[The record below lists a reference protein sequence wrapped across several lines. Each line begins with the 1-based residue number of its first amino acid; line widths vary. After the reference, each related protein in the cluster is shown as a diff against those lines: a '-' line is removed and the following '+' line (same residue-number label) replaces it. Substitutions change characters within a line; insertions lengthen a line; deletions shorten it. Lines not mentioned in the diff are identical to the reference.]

1 MATKRKVYF
10 DKTEVVVLVKN
21 GSSVQSYNLVSNNIV
36 RIVYEKCKEYKFV
49 YGGIKLFPYES
60 ERIVIVV
67 AGSPGEIVVMKSLHK
82 EFFDTYKEE
91 FSEYAKQYRIQLID
105 NTQE

>member
-1 MATKRKVYF
+1 MAKKRRVYF
-10 DKTEVVVLVKN
+10 DKTEVVVLVRN
-21 GSSVQSYNLVSNNIV
+21 GSSIRSYNLVSNNIV

-60 ERIVIVV
+60 ERIVIAVV
-67 AGSPGEIVVMKSLHK
+67 GSPGEVVMMKSINK
-82 EFFDTYKEE
+82 EFFNTYKEE
-91 FSEYAKQYRIQLID
+91 FREYAKQYRIQLID